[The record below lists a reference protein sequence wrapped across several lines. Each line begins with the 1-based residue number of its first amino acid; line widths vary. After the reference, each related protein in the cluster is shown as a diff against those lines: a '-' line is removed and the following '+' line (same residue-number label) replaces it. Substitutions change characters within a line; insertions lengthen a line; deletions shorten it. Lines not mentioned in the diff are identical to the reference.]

1 MAVLRF
7 HSSSLEGGAPAV
19 LPVSG
24 SVADFYAGRGA
35 GMIPWNLKSQWTE
48 NGGRREDESSK
59 WGKGAVMAGE
69 RRYVVTSAWTSRES
83 RRVICQRVTL
93 FPEAATLAGDE

>member
-1 MAVLRF
+1 M
-7 HSSSLEGGAPAV
+7 

-48 NGGRREDESSK
+48 NGEVEGRMNPRSE
-59 WGKGAVMAGE
+59 GKGAVMAGE
-69 RRYVVTSAWTSRES
+69 KAAIRRHILGRAENHDVSFVSASRFFRKLRRS
-83 RRVICQRVTL
+83 RGMNDARRKS
-93 FPEAATLAGDE
+93 AR